1 MERELARTE
10 RRVRKVVAWMAERS
24 RQQEARR
31 DEAAGQRMVCAR
43 LRDELAMMREYKR
56 LRTQVSTVQY
66 STVQYQ
72 CSTVPAALYPGAGPQ
87 AAHSRGRE
95 TEAAAGEAAGRAGQA
110 GGGAG
115 PGEL

>member
-66 STVQYQ
+66 STVQY
-72 CSTVPAALYPGAGPQ
+72 STGGSVPRSRTAG
-87 AAHSRGRE
+87 SS
-95 TEAAAGEAAGRAGQA
+95 
-110 GGGAG
+110 
-115 PGEL
+115 

>member
-66 STVQYQ
+66 STV
-72 CSTVPAALYPGAGPQ
+72 STVPAAAYPGAGPQ
-87 AAHSRGRE
+87 APHSRGCE

>member
-66 STVQYQ
+66 STV
-72 CSTVPAALYPGAGPQ
+72 STVPAAAYPGAGPQ
-87 AAHSRGRE
+87 APHSRGRE

>member
-56 LRTQVSTVQY
+56 LRTQVSTAQY
-66 STVQYQ
+66 STV
-72 CSTVPAALYPGAGPQ
+72 STVPATAYPGAGPQ
-87 AAHSRGRE
+87 ATHSRGCE

>member
-10 RRVRKVVAWMAERS
+10 RRVRRVVAWVAERS

-43 LRDELAMMREYKR
+43 LRDELAMMREYRR
-56 LRTQVSTVQY
+56 LRTQVSAVQY
-66 STVQYQ
+66 STAQY
-72 CSTVPAALYPGAGPQ
+72 STVPAAAHPGAGPQ
-87 AAHSRGRE
+87 AAGSRGRE
-95 TEAAAGEAAGRAGQA
+95 AEAAAGEAAGRAGQA

>member
-66 STVQYQ
+66 STVQ
-72 CSTVPAALYPGAGPQ
+72 CSTVQYSTGDCVPR
-87 AAHSRGRE
+87 SR
-95 TEAAAGEAAGRAGQA
+95 TA
-110 GGGAG
+110 GGWLLRPRDRGCSGRGCGASG
-115 PGEL
+115 PGGRRSGTR

>member
-56 LRTQVSTVQY
+56 LRTQVSTVLY
-66 STVQYQ
+66 STVQ

-87 AAHSRGRE
+87 AAGC
-95 TEAAAGEAAGRAGQA
+95 
-110 GGGAG
+110 
-115 PGEL
+115 

>member
-66 STVQYQ
+66 STVQH
-72 CSTVPAALYPGAGPQ
+72 SSVPTAAYPGAGPQ

>member
-10 RRVRKVVAWMAERS
+10 RRVRRVVAWVAERS

-43 LRDELAMMREYKR
+43 LRDELAMMREYRR

-66 STVQYQ
+66 STVQY
-72 CSTVPAALYPGAGPQ
+72 STGGCAPRSRTAGSWLPRP
-87 AAHSRGRE
+87 RGR
-95 TEAAAGEAAGRAGQA
+95 GCSGRGC
-110 GGGAG
+110 GASG
-115 PGEL
+115 PGGRRSGTR

>member
-10 RRVRKVVAWMAERS
+10 RRVRRVVAWVAERS

-43 LRDELAMMREYKR
+43 LRDELAMMREYRR

-66 STVQYQ
+66 SAAQY
-72 CSTVPAALYPGAGPQ
+72 STVPVAVHPGAGPQ
-87 AAHSRGRE
+87 AARSRGRE
-95 TEAAAGEAAGRAGQA
+95 AEVAAGAAAGRAGQA

>member
-66 STVQYQ
+66 STIQ
-72 CSTVPAALYPGAGPQ
+72 CSAVPAALYPGAGPQ
-87 AAHSRGRE
+87 ASHSRGRE